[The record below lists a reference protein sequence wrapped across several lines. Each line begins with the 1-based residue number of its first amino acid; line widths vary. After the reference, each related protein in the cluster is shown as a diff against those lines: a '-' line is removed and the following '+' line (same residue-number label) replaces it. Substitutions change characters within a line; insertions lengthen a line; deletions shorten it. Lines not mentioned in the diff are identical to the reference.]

1 MWLSPSL
8 RVKWGPYF
16 DLDTSE
22 KMATVAF
29 AQAALGGVPEPLIT
43 KRQAVETIAPVVG
56 IDNVDAAMTALE
68 EEAQQK
74 ADEAAKRFAEQQKV
88 AAAGAQT
95 QLGAQEPTDPNE
107 KKPNAPV

>member
-43 KRQAVETIAPVVG
+43 KRQAV
-56 IDNVDAAMTALE
+56 
-68 EEAQQK
+68 
-74 ADEAAKRFAEQQKV
+74 AAKALLEVWGKRDEYPAMLEFYKKSGAIT
-88 AAAGAQT
+88 ANAG
-95 QLGAQEPTDPNE
+95 
-107 KKPNAPV
+107 PVNG